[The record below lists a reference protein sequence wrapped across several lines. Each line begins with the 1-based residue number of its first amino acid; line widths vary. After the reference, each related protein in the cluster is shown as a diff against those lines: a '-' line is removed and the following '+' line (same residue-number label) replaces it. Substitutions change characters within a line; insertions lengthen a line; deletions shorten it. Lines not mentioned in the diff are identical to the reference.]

1 MDQRRYQQQQQ
12 QMTSGLTRY
21 RSAPSS
27 YFASYLNSNTSDTSG
42 IGGGG
47 GYARDDFDQ
56 LLNAHNSSSDVQQAF
71 GRFMASLDS
80 QDMNS
85 NRPGNS
91 SSNLNVKQESDAYEQ
106 PPPQQLPESGGDYGS
121 VSQMNYSGQAQ
132 QSHNSD
138 ATTTTTSAME
148 DSFGLMNSANPD
160 RFRSPKMN
168 TGVGNSNL
176 TRYNTSPAGF
186 FAQFDIG
193 NEYGAMRGM
202 GSYGAGS
209 NANAEASF
217 SSPSKFKNHTGFSS
231 SGQPASSSGAMASI
245 SEIGEEG
252 LKEETSPGHGGFSET
267 QKNDEF
273 SMPYWEDSDI
283 LSDLFLNGSEEK
295 PFSNPNVSDIQSE
308 DQTRPPGLLSHH
320 LSLPKIP
327 AQLSAIMQDSV
338 PCKVRAKR
346 GCATHPRSIA
356 ERVRRTKISERM
368 RKLQELVP
376 NMDKQTNT
384 ADMLDLAVDY
394 IKDLESQVQVLSEN
408 RAKCTCSSSK

>member
-1 MDQRRYQQQQQ
+1 MDQTRYQQQQQ
-12 QMTSGLTRY
+12 QMSSGLTRY

-27 YFASYLNSNTSDTSG
+27 YFASFLNSDG
-42 IGGGG
+42 GGGGGG

-56 LLNAHNSSSDVQQAF
+56 LLNAHNSSSDIQQAF
-71 GRFMASLDS
+71 GRFMDSLDS
-80 QDMNS
+80 QDVNS
-85 NRPGNS
+85 NRPGNP

-106 PPPQQLPESGGDYGS
+106 PKQQQLPESGGDYGS

-132 QSHNSD
+132 QSHNSG
-138 ATTTTTSAME
+138 ATTSAME
-148 DSFGLMNSANPD
+148 NSYGLMNSANPD
-160 RFRSPKMN
+160 RFRSSAVKMN
-168 TGVGNSNL
+168 TGVANSNL

-186 FAQFDIG
+186 FAQIDIG

-217 SSPSKFKNHTGFSS
+217 SSPSRFKNHTGFSS

-252 LKEETSPGHGGFSET
+252 VKEETSPRHGRFSET

-273 SMPYWEDSDI
+273 SMPSWEDSDI
-283 LSDLFLNGSEEK
+283 LSDLFLNVSEEK
-295 PFSNPNVSDIQSE
+295 PFSNSNVSDIQKSE
-308 DQTRPPGLLSHH
+308 DQCRPPGLLSHH

>member
-1 MDQRRYQQQQQ
+1 MDQTRYQQQQQ
-12 QMTSGLTRY
+12 QMSSGLTRY

-27 YFASYLNSNTSDTSG
+27 YFASFLNSDG
-42 IGGGG
+42 GGGGGGG

-56 LLNAHNSSSDVQQAF
+56 LLNAHNSSSDIQQAF
-71 GRFMASLDS
+71 GRFMDSLDS
-80 QDMNS
+80 QDVNS
-85 NRPGNS
+85 NRPGNP

-106 PPPQQLPESGGDYGS
+106 PKQQQLPESGGDYGS

-132 QSHNSD
+132 QSHNSG
-138 ATTTTTSAME
+138 ATTSAME
-148 DSFGLMNSANPD
+148 NSYGLMNSANPD
-160 RFRSPKMN
+160 RFRSSAVKMN
-168 TGVGNSNL
+168 TGVANSNL

-186 FAQFDIG
+186 FAQIDIG

-209 NANAEASF
+209 NANADASF
-217 SSPSKFKNHTGFSS
+217 SSPSRFKNHTGFSS

-252 LKEETSPGHGGFSET
+252 VKEETSPGHGRFSET

-273 SMPYWEDSDI
+273 SMPSWEDSDI
-283 LSDLFLNGSEEK
+283 LSDLFLNVSEEK
-295 PFSNPNVSDIQSE
+295 PFSNSNVSDIQSE
-308 DQTRPPGLLSHH
+308 DQCRPPGLLSHH

-327 AQLSAIMQDSV
+327 TQLSAIMQDSV